1 MPNDLISRSALLPAI
16 ESYFEPINPDHPM
29 TLTIEQIRE
38 VLNLLP
44 AVDAAEV
51 VRCRECK
58 DYCPASDGQGGEMHY
73 GFCINRHDETCR
85 VTRNRYERD
94 FCSYGKRKDGD
105 SNDE

>member
-1 MPNDLISRSALLPAI
+1 MRLIDAELLWYGLAGI
-16 ESYFEPINPDHPM
+16 HVRTNGMCKTTELEK
-29 TLTIEQIRE
+29 L
-38 VLNLLP
+38 LNNAP
-44 AVDAAEV
+44 TVDAVEV

-58 DYCPASDGQGGEMHY
+58 DYCPASDGHGGEMHY

-94 FCSYGKRKDGD
+94 FCSYGVRKDSD